1 MPLAQVDALVV
12 LSAAP
17 SATDAGC
24 RHHHHHDH
32 HHQQEVADAADTA
45 DRPGAVPACSPWH
58 YVIRM
63 NHTDV
68 PPTPLLLDL
77 FDVAPTRNNGLG
89 LYRDY
94 WFFTNLQVRG

>member
-1 MPLAQVDALVV
+1 
-12 LSAAP
+12 
-17 SATDAGC
+17 
-24 RHHHHHDH
+24 
-32 HHQQEVADAADTA
+32 
-45 DRPGAVPACSPWH
+45 
-58 YVIRM
+58 M

-94 WFFTNLQVRG
+94 WFFTNLQVRGCHCPRYRHACASRLQGRMSHAGHVPGHDLLPNCQP